1 MNDSD
6 NNNRDENCNNTDNS
20 STNRDSNDSISKEYV
35 QMLHCG
41 ANLQANPSRAMR
53 VKDFHVNSANVST
66 RPQSNNNGMMKW
78 NNSTPN

>member
-41 ANLQANPSRAMR
+41 ANLQANPYVLHR
-53 VKDFHVNSANVST
+53 K
-66 RPQSNNNGMMKW
+66 G
-78 NNSTPN
+78 